1 MVMPFVKCTPQ
12 PHPPTT
18 IGRPMVVPLFQP
30 IPHWTAHQYCRPTQ
44 VPPCN
49 FICGSSTCAINVFI
63 DLDPATWSLYDGT
76 PQIRGFRRQGPG
88 FKTRMWEGGVYHPK
102 VTFWSKIVQI

>member
-44 VPPCN
+44 APPCN
-49 FICGSSTCAINVFI
+49 FICGSSTCAIFI
-63 DLDPATWSLYDGT
+63 SVLGT
-76 PQIRGFRRQGPG
+76 
-88 FKTRMWEGGVYHPK
+88 K
-102 VTFWSKIVQI
+102 VTASDFFAPQNEADLRTLIKNPIFLGGK